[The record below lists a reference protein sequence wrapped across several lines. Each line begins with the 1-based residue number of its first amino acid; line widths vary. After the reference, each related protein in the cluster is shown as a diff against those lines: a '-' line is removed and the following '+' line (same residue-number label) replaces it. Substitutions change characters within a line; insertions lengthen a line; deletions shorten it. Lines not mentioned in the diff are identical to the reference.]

1 MVLQNINKNQ
11 FLLPPSQLFYY
22 YFLISM
28 CFSLPQ
34 KRLLFFI
41 LIKTGTCQLGAL
53 VAHVWQRCDQHCHL
67 LWRLCDGRS
76 TLRRPILQM
85 AASPWL
91 LSQFS
96 HGCVE
101 ILQFRAG
108 FAAQAV
114 RGTRLSSRMQQHD
127 HIPQIYLEQM
137 EILRTLPVMDAAS
150 DIPTALLALS

>member
-22 YFLISM
+22 FLLA
-28 CFSLPQ
+28 CAFLCPP
-34 KRLLFFI
+34 KKVLFFI
-41 LIKTGTCQLGAL
+41 LIKTRTCQLGAL

-101 ILQFRAG
+101 ILQFRVG

-114 RGTRLSSRMQQHD
+114 RGARVSPECSNMTTYHKYIQ
-127 HIPQIYLEQM
+127 
-137 EILRTLPVMDAAS
+137 ILRRLPVMDAAS